1 MLVPRRVEEV
11 VVLVP
16 NKYYDRVVTRL
27 ASKGIFHV
35 EQPPREVAGGADRT
49 YLQVFASASEQVS
62 RIESYFKA
70 LDSEAELK
78 TGLRLEVDEWIASYK
93 RALEAHSDVLNTFER
108 GVARISEAES
118 RVSELIAIKSV
129 LEPMKRI
136 DADVRKATKAAR
148 LSFAIGIIE
157 GEINTDYIE
166 SLAEKTNVMIAIE
179 TPVEGFTIVAV
190 AGKPGEVSRVV
201 ERLRRVG
208 WTPLAIPE
216 ELSGV
221 PSIAY
226 EDVSSRI
233 KQLMDEID
241 WIKKELSSRLEEL
254 RVVYTLL
261 YTFREVF
268 RFLVNTGRTRTLSV
282 FRGFIDTAD
291 IRELRKILDEEAR
304 GAYSILSLG
313 IKRAEERVPTK
324 IRMPR
329 ILRVFHKVVEIYG
342 EPDPDEVVPTLFM
355 AVTFPIIFAL
365 MFPDAGHGLL
375 VVLFALYY
383 MMPRDRDWGI
393 LATILG
399 TSSVISGIL
408 AGELFGPLVSEK
420 IGLYDLWH
428 KLGFE
433 TPPLA
438 QPTFAAEVATGAE
451 KSALATLLLY
461 ESISIALWIG
471 GFMLSFGSL
480 LGVID
485 AYLKGERTSIYTLKL
500 PKLLFFASVTSPFLV
515 KYNVSEAGA
524 VIQKA
529 VFEMGGG
536 DPLATFTIYGAI
548 IGLAWMFIG
557 GIVEAVIEGHN
568 PLSGLGHGFL
578 EAYESLLM
586 AMGNIPSFLRIMALA
601 LAHSSLMLG
610 FTELY
615 YVIAGGGGFS
625 IVFGVIV
632 YIIGNLL
639 AAGLEGILAFAHS
652 IRLHFYE
659 WFSKFYSGTG
669 IPFKPVSIP
678 NVQILLR

>member
-1 MLVPRRVEEV
+1 MPRRVEEV

-27 ASKGIFHV
+27 ASEGIFHV
-35 EQPPREVAGGADRT
+35 EQPPREVAGGSDRT

-62 RIESYFKA
+62 RVESYFKA
-70 LDSEAELK
+70 LGSEPTLEPGLK
-78 TGLRLEVDEWIASYK
+78 LEIDEWIASYK
-93 RALEAHSDVLNTFER
+93 KTLEAHSDVLRMFER

-118 RVSELIAIKSV
+118 RINELTAIKSV
-129 LEPMKRI
+129 LEPMRHI
-136 DADVRKATKAAR
+136 DADVRKATRASR

-157 GEINTDYIE
+157 GETDTGYLE
-166 SLAEKTNVMIAIE
+166 SLAEKANVLMAIE
-179 TPVEGFTIVAV
+179 TPVEGFTIIAV
-190 AGKPGEVSRVV
+190 AGRPGDVSRVV
-201 ERLRRVG
+201 ERLRRIG
-208 WTPLAIPE
+208 WIPLAIPE

-221 PSIAY
+221 PSVAY
-226 EDVSSRI
+226 EDVTSRI
-233 KQLMDEID
+233 KQLMAEID
-241 WIKKELSSRLEEL
+241 RIREELASRLNEL
-254 RVVYTLL
+254 RVAYTLL

-291 IRELRKILDEEAR
+291 VKRLKEILDEEAR

-313 IKRAEERVPTK
+313 VRRAEERVPTK

-355 AVTFPIIFAL
+355 AVTLPIIFAL

-393 LATILG
+393 LVAILG
-399 TSSVISGIL
+399 ASSIVSGIL
-408 AGELFGPLVSEK
+408 AGEFFGPLVSEK

-485 AYLKGERTSIYTLKL
+485 AYLKGETISIYTLKL

-515 KYNVSEAGA
+515 KYDISEAGA

-529 VFEMGGG
+529 IFEMGGG

-610 FTELY
+610 FTDLY
-615 YVIAGGGGFS
+615 HVIAGGGFS

-652 IRLHFYE
+652 VRLHFYE